1 MKKWSKIVALTL
13 SAAMLVLSFAACSNT
28 ENNGGTDESNN
39 SNNAQA
45 QAMPAVDK
53 AELKIGVIHITD
65 PAEGSGFTYAQDE
78 GIKEMQKNLG
88 LDDSQIIRKI
98 NITDT
103 DAAATRTAIEECLE
117 EGCQVIFGTSYNYKD
132 VMAEMAEEYPN
143 VIFSHC
149 SGNINNGKNMN
160 NYFGAIYQ
168 ARYLTGIAAGM
179 KTETDKIGFV
189 AAMDV
194 NNSEV
199 TGGINA
205 FTLGVKSVNP
215 DAQVYVR
222 VTGQWYDPN
231 AERQAAQA
239 LLDQG
244 CDVIAQHC
252 DSSVPQE
259 TAQAAGKWGCG
270 YNSDMTVQAPNGHL
284 TAPIW
289 HWGVYYTQ
297 AVQSIIDG
305 TWTATNYFGDL
316 KDGLV
321 DISPLNT
328 AVAAEGTQAAI
339 DTARQN
345 MINGTLKV
353 FAGPLYD
360 NAGNLKVAEGE
371 EMSVEEITQ
380 QFTWYVD
387 GVVAAG

>member
-1 MKKWSKIVALTL
+1 MNKWTKILAVTL
-13 SAAMLVLSFAACSNT
+13 SAAMLVFSFAACGNT
-28 ENNGGTDESNN
+28 ENGGNTDPSNN
-39 SNNAQA
+39 TQA
-45 QAMPAVDK
+45 QAMPAVNK
-53 AELKIGVIHITD
+53 ADLKIGVIHITD
-65 PAEGSGFTYAQDE
+65 PAEGSGFTFAQDE

-88 LDDSQIIRKI
+88 LQDSQIVRKI
-98 NITDT
+98 NIADT
-103 DAAATRTAIEECLE
+103 DAAATRTAIEECIE

-132 VMAEMAEEYPN
+132 VMAEMAEQYPK

-168 ARYLTGIAAGM
+168 ARYLTGIAAGL
-179 KTETDKIGFV
+179 KTESDKIGFV
-189 AAMDV
+189 AAMGSE
-194 NNSEV
+194 NSEV

-215 DAQVYVR
+215 DAKVYVR

-270 YNSDMTVQAPNGHL
+270 YNSDMSVQAPNGHL

-289 HWGVYYTQ
+289 NWGVYYTK
-297 AVQSIIDG
+297 AVQQIIDG

-316 KDGLV
+316 KDGLI
-321 DISPLNT
+321 DISPLNEK
-328 AVAAEGTQAAI
+328 VAAPDTKAKI
-339 DTARQN
+339 DEAKQK
-345 MINGTLKV
+345 MIDGSLKV
-353 FAGPLYD
+353 FKGPLYD
-360 NAGNLKVAEGE
+360 NAGNLKVEEGK
-371 EMSVEEITQ
+371 EMSVEDITQ
-380 QFTWYVD
+380 HFTWYVD
-387 GVVAAG
+387 GVVAQ

>member
-28 ENNGGTDESNN
+28 QGGNGTDESNN
-39 SNNAQA
+39 NTAA

-78 GIKEMQKNLG
+78 GLKEMQKNLG

-132 VMAEMAEEYPN
+132 VMAEMAEEYPT

-168 ARYLTGIAAGM
+168 ARYLTGIAAGL

-289 HWGVYYTQ
+289 HWGVYYTE

-328 AVAAEGTQAAI
+328 AVAAEGTQEAIEAAKQQMT
-339 DTARQN
+339 D
-345 MINGTLKV
+345 GTLKV

-360 NAGNLKVAEGE
+360 NAGNLKVAEGQ

-380 QFTWYVD
+380 NFTWYVD
-387 GVVAAG
+387 GVVAG